1 VSAYTIPIRRLVA
14 LRGAVP
20 DRTLLDYLEL
30 SMLSRGNGIIPTR
43 DLRDRWACDQS
54 TVSRRIQ
61 AIVRAGLA
69 DITAGW
75 GAYHVHGL
83 QELVAE

>member
-1 VSAYTIPIRRLVA
+1 VSIPIRRLVA

-30 SMLSRGNGIIPTR
+30 RMLSRGTPASISTR
-43 DLRDRWACDQS
+43 DLRERWACDQS
-54 TVSRRIQ
+54 TVSRRLQ
-61 AIVRAGLA
+61 AVCSAGLA

-75 GAYHVHGL
+75 GAYQVH
-83 QELVAE
+83 ELRELAA

>member
-1 VSAYTIPIRRLVA
+1 MTPTIPIRHLVA

-20 DRTLLDYLEL
+20 DRILLDFLEL
-30 SMLSRGNGIIPTR
+30 RMLSRGNGIVPTR
-43 DLRDRWACDQS
+43 DLRQRWACDQS
-54 TVSRRIQ
+54 TVSRRL
-61 AIVRAGLA
+61 AAVCEAGLA

-83 QELVAE
+83 RELVA

>member
-1 VSAYTIPIRRLVA
+1 MTPAIPIRRLVA

-30 SMLSRGNGIIPTR
+30 RMLSRGTPASISTR
-43 DLRDRWACDQS
+43 DLRQRWACDQS
-54 TVSRRIQ
+54 TVSRRL
-61 AIVRAGLA
+61 AAVCDAGLA

-83 QELVAE
+83 QELAA